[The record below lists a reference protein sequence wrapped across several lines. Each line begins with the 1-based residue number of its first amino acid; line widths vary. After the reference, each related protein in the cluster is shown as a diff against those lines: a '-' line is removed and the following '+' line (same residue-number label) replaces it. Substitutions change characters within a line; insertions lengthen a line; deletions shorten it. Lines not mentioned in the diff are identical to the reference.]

1 MLFQESALFDS
12 MTVAQNVAYPLLNQK
27 KNRMPREKMESAVRE
42 SLRFVELEQTIGL
55 YPSEL
60 SGGMRRRVAI
70 ARAVVT
76 KPPLL
81 LYDSPTA
88 GLDPITAH
96 TIMALIVKERDV
108 DNTTAL
114 VVTHRYQDGNLV
126 ANFRYNAETGRLDP
140 AGKATTKTVFMVLQ
154 EGRLV
159 FEGNQADLEASKDSY
174 ISKFV
179 KRPEPAAA

>member
-1 MLFQESALFDS
+1 M
-12 MTVAQNVAYPLLNQK
+12 
-27 KNRMPREKMESAVRE
+27 EK
-42 SLRFVELEQTIGL
+42 

-76 KPPLL
+76 NPPLL

-96 TIMALIVKERDV
+96 TIMALIVKERDAN
-108 DNTTAL
+108 NTTGLA
-114 VVTHRYQDGNLV
+114 VTLRYQDGNLV
-126 ANFRYNAETGRLDP
+126 ANFRYNPNSGRLDP
-140 AGKATTKTVFMVLQ
+140 AGPEGTNTIFMVMK

-159 FEGNQADLEASKDSY
+159 FEGNQTDLEGCTDSY
-174 ISKFV
+174 VMKFV
-179 KRPEPAAA
+179 KRPELEAA